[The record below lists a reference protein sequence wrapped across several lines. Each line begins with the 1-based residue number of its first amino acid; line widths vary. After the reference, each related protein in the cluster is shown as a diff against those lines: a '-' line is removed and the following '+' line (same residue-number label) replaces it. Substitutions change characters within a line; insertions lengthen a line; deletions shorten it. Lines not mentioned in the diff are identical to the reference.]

1 MENNNM
7 DRREFIRKTVMATA
21 GTAITVPASAMLTKA
36 KATGLLEDEEPSQK
50 TWPNGK
56 PPKVLLVNGS
66 PRTDGNTFCC
76 LKEIETQLKK
86 HGVASE
92 IVQIGRD
99 PVRMCIN
106 CGGCRQTDG
115 EGCVFDDDICAVI
128 TQKMK
133 DSDALIVGSPV
144 YYGQPNGGILSLMQR
159 LFFSAGHLVQN
170 KPAAALAVC
179 RRGGATAT
187 LQTMNMM
194 FEMMNM
200 PVVTSQ
206 YWNIAYG
213 AGKGEVKLDTEGM
226 QTMRTLATNM
236 AFLLEK
242 IHADS
247 NLAPQ
252 REERP
257 IYMNFIR

>member
-1 MENNNM
+1 ME
-7 DRREFIRKTVMATA
+7 RRDFIKKVTIA
-21 GTAITVPASAMLTKA
+21 G
-36 KATGLLEDEEPSQK
+36 
-50 TWPNGK
+50 
-56 PPKVLLVNGS
+56 
-66 PRTDGNTFCC
+66 C
-76 LKEIETQLKK
+76 LQEIETTLRKY
-86 HGVASE
+86 GLETE
-92 IVQIGRD
+92 IVQIGQD
-99 PVRMCIN
+99 PIRMCIN
-106 CGGCRQTDG
+106 CGGCHQPNSD
-115 EGCVFDDDICAVI
+115 GCVFDDDCYSVI
-128 TQKMK
+128 REKMATA
-133 DSDALIVGSPV
+133 DALIVGTPV

-213 AGKGEVKLDTEGM
+213 AGKGEVKRDTEGM

-236 AFLLEK
+236 AFLLQK
-242 IHADS
+242 IHADGDP
-247 NLAPQ
+247 APK
-252 REERP
+252 RDERP
-257 IYMNFIR
+257 QFMNFIR

>member
-1 MENNNM
+1 M
-7 DRREFIRKTVMATA
+7 DRRDFIKKATMAAA
-21 GTAITVPASAMLTKA
+21 GAAVVSPVSAMLDNI
-36 KATGLLEDEEPSQK
+36 TGGK
-50 TWPNGK
+50 T
-56 PPKVLLVNGS
+56 PKVLLINGS

-76 LKEIETQLKK
+76 LKEIEATLQK
-86 HGVASE
+86 HGVESE
-92 IVQIGRD
+92 LVQIGRGS
-99 PVRMCIN
+99 VRMCIN
-106 CGGCRQTDG
+106 CGGCRQN
-115 EGCVFDDDICAVI
+115 AVI
-128 TQKMK
+128 TEKMATA
-133 DSDALIVGSPV
+133 DALIVGTPV

-236 AFLLEK
+236 SFLLQK
-242 IHADS
+242 IHADG
-247 NLAPQ
+247 NPAPQ
-252 REERP
+252 RDERP
-257 IYMNFIR
+257 AFMNFIR

>member
-1 MENNNM
+1 M
-7 DRREFIRKTVMATA
+7 DRRDFIKKATMAAAATA
-21 GTAITVPASAMLTKA
+21 VVSPVSAMLN
-36 KATGLLEDEEPSQK
+36 SVS
-50 TWPNGK
+50 GK
-56 PPKVLLVNGS
+56 QCKVLLINGS

-76 LKEIETQLKK
+76 LQEIEATLQK
-86 HGVASE
+86 HGIETE
-92 IVQIGRD
+92 IVQIGRK

-106 CGGCRQTDG
+106 CGGCHQPG
-115 EGCVFDDDICAVI
+115 SKGCVFDDDLCSVI
-128 TQKMK
+128 TEKMATA
-133 DSDALIVGSPV
+133 DALIVGTPV
-144 YYGQPNGGILSLMQR
+144 YYGQPNSGILSLMQR

-213 AGKGEVKLDTEGM
+213 VGKGEVKLDTEGM

-236 AFLLEK
+236 AFLLQK
-242 IHADS
+242 IHADGDS
-247 NLAPQ
+247 APK
-252 REERP
+252 RDERHQF
-257 IYMNFIR
+257 MNFIR